1 MSQYYVLLI
10 FRISD
15 AVSYGSRQE
24 RKIKSDSFQFIPL
37 QSYLGPLLS
46 KALPAYHA
54 LTGCDTTS
62 AFSGI
67 GKKKSWKVLVND
79 SEAQQQLATLGEE
92 PLLKNLNSSLVRHLY
107 VLCIP
112 LPKNLLKLTMH
123 GISFSV
129 RRTRQVTICLPHLNV
144 YHITL
149 KEPTSRHIS
158 GIQHFVQ
165 CRTFFCRT
173 DLGGNWKMMYCSQCL

>member
-1 MSQYYVLLI
+1 M
-10 FRISD
+10 
-15 AVSYGSRQE
+15 
-24 RKIKSDSFQFIPL
+24 KS
-37 QSYLGPLLS
+37 
-46 KALPAYHA
+46 
-54 LTGCDTTS
+54 
-62 AFSGI
+62 
-67 GKKKSWKVLVND
+67 
-79 SEAQQQLATLGEE
+79 
-92 PLLKNLNSSLVRHLY
+92 PLLKHLNSSLVRHLY

-129 RRTRQVTICLPHLNV
+129 RRTRQVTICLPHLTV

-165 CRTFFCRT
+165 CLPSP
-173 DLGGNWKMMYCSQCL
+173 DGLGWKLENDVLQPVQTPLMMLSTPVIQKVAMMIFEIYLMKMN